1 MGWLYTLYIRGAVR
15 RDDSGR
21 VTASGLPGGNP
32 LHLSGKLWPVVAG
45 PAAESGTTAGH
56 YGGNHAFL

>member
-1 MGWLYTLYIRGAVR
+1 MGWLHTLYTRGAVR
-15 RDDSGR
+15 SGGSER
-21 VTASGLPGGNP
+21 GTAAGLPGGNP